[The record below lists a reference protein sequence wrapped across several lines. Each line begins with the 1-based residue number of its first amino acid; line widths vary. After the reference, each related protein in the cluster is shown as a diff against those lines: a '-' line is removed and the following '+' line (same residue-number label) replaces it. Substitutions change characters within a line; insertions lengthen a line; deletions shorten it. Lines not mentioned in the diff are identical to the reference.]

1 MHSGNYV
8 DEYDY
13 LTEILEY
20 VAPTVQR
27 ILGQFY
33 TLHSPLDIKIV
44 YETEDITV
52 V

>member
-1 MHSGNYV
+1 MLILLV
-8 DEYDY
+8 D
-13 LTEILEY
+13 TNAEY

-33 TLHSPLDIKIV
+33 ALHNPSEIKIV